1 MDRGEKAPGREE
13 KWLPDLN
20 RLVAEAQAEDLPA
33 LAGRLHAAQLAAE
46 MRVRQLE
53 KVVAPAPAVA
63 ERWLTPAEAA
73 AIAAVQ
79 VKRIYDWAQAK
90 KWASRPSRRCLRINE
105 AGFRAWLA
113 GRTTP

>member
-1 MDRGEKAPGREE
+1 MSRGDKAPASERS
-13 KWLPDLN
+13 WLPDLN
-20 RLVAEAQAEDLPA
+20 RLVAEARAEDLPA
-33 LAGRLHAAQLAAE
+33 LAGRLHEAQLAAE
-46 MRVRQLE
+46 MRVRQVE
-53 KVVAPAPAVA
+53 RVVAPLAATA

-105 AGFRAWLA
+105 AAFRAWLA
-113 GRTTP
+113 GRVVS